1 MAILIATFISVFG
14 RALQQMH
21 VTGGHYL
28 SAALTPYLIAA
39 GDVAV
44 VLLVVDAG
52 WWSIPWAGTGGAIGA
67 TAAMW
72 MHRRFWRRAA
82 A

>member
-1 MAILIATFISVFG
+1 MAILIATFIAVFG
-14 RALQQMH
+14 RAIQQLNVVH
-21 VTGGHYL
+21 GHYL
-28 SAALTPYLIAA
+28 SAAITPYLIAA

-72 MHRRFWRRAA
+72 MHRRFWRRVTV
-82 A
+82 